1 MVTKYKAAVFIIAAM
16 FSSIVSAGYTT
27 MTLEGVKQVDGVWT
41 AAGVIDNMG
50 FVRTTGAVTV
60 SGTTA
65 STAVALAVERNIAR
79 NTFRN
84 VVSKLGP
91 AGVTAVGAYEVYNWL
106 TSDGLVPCDD
116 TGTAWCHAPD
126 LTGYDNSY
134 QYGQAYKACSGTC
147 YFGSTR
153 TQACT
158 KAVAANPSYKLTNI
172 TDTKCNVSFTNG
184 SPAGYFELVA
194 VSCTIVGNVA
204 TSCTNPKDPNKP
216 SPTPLQ
222 SGYFDSRDIPDG
234 VLSDGFNHIPSLR
247 DGGVPISST
256 SFPPFSS
263 WLGDP
268 YFKNGNWYRDRVDI
282 SPAPTPSQP
291 NRVRVDVGPVKIEG
305 ATNPNVVP
313 DTGPAGGSGGTQP
326 EKEKPTFCEA
336 NPMSIA
342 CAEMGEL
349 KDEKLEVEER
359 PVDVSYTPWGSST
372 SQCPADKVIPLWEG
386 QSISISYSPVC
397 QFASL
402 LRPLVIA
409 LAFVTAG
416 FIVAG
421 ITRKGGG
428 DA

>member
-1 MVTKYKAAVFIIAAM
+1 MVSKYKAAVFIIAAM
-16 FSSIVSAGYTT
+16 FSSIVSAAYTT
-27 MTLEGVKQVDGVWT
+27 MTIEGVKQANGVWT
-41 AAGVIDNMG
+41 AAGVMDTQG

-60 SGTTA
+60 SGHTA
-65 STAVALAVERNIAR
+65 STAVALAVERNLAK

-84 VVSKLGP
+84 VVSKMGP
-91 AGVTAVGAYEVYNWL
+91 VGLTAVGAFEVYNWM

-116 TGTAWCHAPD
+116 NGTAWCHAPD

-134 QYGQAYKACSGTC
+134 QYGQAYKACSGNC
-147 YFGSTR
+147 FFGSTR
-153 TQACT
+153 TEACT
-158 KAVAANPSYKLTNI
+158 RWVTVNNQYKLASI
-172 TDTKCNVSFTNG
+172 TDTKCMVNFPDGN
-184 SPAGYFELVA
+184 PAGYASLTPQ
-194 VSCTIVGNVA
+194 SCTIVGNVA
-204 TSCTNPKDPNKP
+204 TSCTQQKDPNKP
-216 SPTPLQ
+216 LPTPL
-222 SGYFDSRDIPDG
+222 SSDYFQNRDPSLP
-234 VLSDGFNHIPSLR
+234 VLSDGFNNIPSLR
-247 DGGVPISST
+247 DQGIPISGT
-256 SFPPFSS
+256 SFTPFST

-305 ATNPNVVP
+305 ATNPETVP
-313 DTGPAGGSGGTQP
+313 DTGPAGGGAAQP
-326 EKEKPTFCEA
+326 KEQPSFCEA

-386 QSISISYSPVC
+386 QSITISYSPVC

-409 LAFVTAG
+409 LAFVAAG

-421 ITRKGGG
+421 ITRKG
-428 DA
+428 AES